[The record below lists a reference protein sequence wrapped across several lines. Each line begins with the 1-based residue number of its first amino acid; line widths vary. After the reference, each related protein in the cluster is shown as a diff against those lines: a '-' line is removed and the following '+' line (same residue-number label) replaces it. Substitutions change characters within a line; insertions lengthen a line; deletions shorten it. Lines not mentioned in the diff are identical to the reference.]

1 MLSFSARLIQAFSL
15 GLFPGEYTLVV
26 LWGGENRISSPV
38 GIALGIV
45 CLMGFVLFDM
55 VYLAAIINY
64 AVQSE
69 FNIGFLRAIT
79 NLVRQRK
86 YATLDAAI
94 NVRGSVRV
102 MGWWEGDGGGGRV
115 MGVVGG

>member
-1 MLSFSARLIQAFSL
+1 MLSLAARLIQAFSL

-26 LWGGENRISSPV
+26 LWGGVASVHP
-38 GIALGIV
+38 IAGIV
-45 CLMGFVLFDM
+45 LGAVCLVGFVLFDL

-79 NLVRQRK
+79 QLVQRRK
-86 YATLDAAI
+86 YPNLDTAI
-94 NVRGSVRV
+94 SVRR
-102 MGWWEGDGGGGRV
+102 RV
-115 MGVVGG
+115 